1 MLDIRLSSLITADE
15 FSNFSP
21 RHLYILTAFYQRFTS
36 DFSEDLCCSLGVSME
51 CSENILG
58 KYLTLPGDKTYVAGV
73 VLKN

>member
-1 MLDIRLSSLITADE
+1 
-15 FSNFSP
+15 
-21 RHLYILTAFYQRFTS
+21 
-36 DFSEDLCCSLGVSME
+36 LGKEKEVQAE